1 MSAPEIP
8 WHVMEKRWEQRENY
22 EIQTL
27 QRRWDSLK
35 VSKTGSKQLWRWL
48 RRLPK
53 VAEVVG
59 ATFLGAPK
67 PKAHLCSY

>member
-8 WHVMEKRWEQRENY
+8 WHVMEKRWELRENH

-35 VSKTGSKQLWRWL
+35 VSKTVSKQLWRWL

-59 ATFLGAPK
+59 ANLFESCK
-67 PKAHLCSY
+67 P